1 MDKISLVK
9 KNIIRPI
16 ISNANDDISQV
27 VNGRTVL
34 SDIRQPL
41 QKKLQALKKWLMKDF
56 ACDVWAIEALV
67 LFL

>member
-1 MDKISLVK
+1 MDKISLAK

-41 QKKLQALKKWLMKDF
+41 QKKLQALKK
-56 ACDVWAIEALV
+56 
-67 LFL
+67 